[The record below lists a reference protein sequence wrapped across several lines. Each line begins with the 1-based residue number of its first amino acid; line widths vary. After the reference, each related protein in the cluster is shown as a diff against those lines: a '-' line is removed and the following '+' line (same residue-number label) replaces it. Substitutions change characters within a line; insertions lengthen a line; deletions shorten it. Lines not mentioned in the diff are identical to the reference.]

1 MTLKK
6 QPFAGGKP
14 RKRGCLLTVLWVLA
28 GLLAVFVALIV
39 VVAAT
44 ATDED
49 RARWAE
55 EEKQRKAEREA
66 QKVRVSAEKAAAKAT
81 RKQEEEKQAQ
91 KEAQFKCAS
100 PWDGSIRS
108 IENAM
113 EVKLRDPDSFQ
124 HIETSIGPVQENG
137 TQLFVMKYRARNGF
151 GGLNMETAVGALRNS
166 DCEILEL
173 AVQG

>member
-1 MTLKK
+1 MT
-6 QPFAGGKP
+6 
-14 RKRGCLLTVLWVLA
+14 V
-28 GLLAVFVALIV
+28 
-39 VVAAT
+39 T

-55 EEKQRKAEREA
+55 EEKKRKAEREA
-66 QKVRVSAEKAAAKAT
+66 QQAREAAEKAAAEAA
-81 RKQEEEKQAQ
+81 RRQEEEKQAQ

-100 PWDGSIRS
+100 SWDGSIQG
-108 IENAM
+108 IEYAIAA
-113 EVKLRDPDSFQ
+113 KLRDPDSFQ

-151 GGLNMETAVGALRNS
+151 GGLNIGTAIGALRNS

-173 AVQG
+173 AV